1 MKRNENCVGCHEN
14 TIKVIHKGV
23 YKETK
28 ICLTCNIAKPF
39 RSHHCPDCDNC
50 IIRFDHHCPW
60 IGGCVGK
67 RNYFY
72 FFIFLCILNINDIFI
87 AIFGLLHI
95 IYIYKDV
102 PNEQKGD
109 KNWIAICLI
118 ELLPSLLTIIF
129 LGCTMIFTT
138 GLWIYHIKLIC
149 RNMTTKEE
157 IKKLIFDVIGNT
169 HDFGVS
175 KNCRDFWTRHKVM
188 ENEYTVKDLR
198 TKMITQNTNNNEINK
213 QNTNNKRKKQI
224 KILFGMSKKEQQ
236 LKNKNKKELNNKNDN
251 INDNRNEKSSSNEEK
266 EENEDEFDNISIDNE
281 KTDKI
286 QNNDQIFK
294 NIKERIKNKIKDNE
308 KKDKN
313 SNKGNSKSSSNKIKS
328 NTDYKKP
335 NKIKNESDSSEGDI
349 SDENDNTN
357 VKIFN
362 TSVKK
367 KSSLNN
373 NYLHK
378 MNTMKTNQTGKK
390 NFIED
395 KIMCLSQKDKG
406 YQIAQ
411 KRLEELSSEITINQE
426 IKNSMSIPSEN
437 SVVSSLSQS

>member
-102 PNEQKGD
+102 TNEQKGD
-109 KNWIAICLI
+109 KNWIAIYLI
-118 ELLPSLLTIIF
+118 ELLPTLLTIIF

-157 IKKLIFDVIGNT
+157 IKKLIFDIIGNT

-198 TKMITQNTNNNEINK
+198 TKMITQNINNNEINK

-294 NIKERIKNKIKDNE
+294 NIKERIQNKIKDNE

-328 NTDYKKP
+328 NTDYKNP